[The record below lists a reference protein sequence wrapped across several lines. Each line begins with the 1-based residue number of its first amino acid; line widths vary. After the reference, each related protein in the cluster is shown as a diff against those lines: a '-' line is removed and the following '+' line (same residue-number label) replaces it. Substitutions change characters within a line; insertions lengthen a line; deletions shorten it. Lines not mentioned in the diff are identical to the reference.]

1 MQDADAK
8 EPRSKNQDTRTKIQ
22 IKKRN
27 KKSKQEQEEEGGNV
41 SYTVPQLNRRV
52 FPIRI
57 HSRSSFA
64 FRFASIRVQNITPT

>member
-1 MQDADAK
+1 MTDAGCRMQ
-8 EPRSKNQDTRTKIQ
+8 KNQDQRTKIQ

-57 HSRSSFA
+57 YSRSSFA
-64 FRFASIRVQNITPT
+64 FRFASIRVQKITPT